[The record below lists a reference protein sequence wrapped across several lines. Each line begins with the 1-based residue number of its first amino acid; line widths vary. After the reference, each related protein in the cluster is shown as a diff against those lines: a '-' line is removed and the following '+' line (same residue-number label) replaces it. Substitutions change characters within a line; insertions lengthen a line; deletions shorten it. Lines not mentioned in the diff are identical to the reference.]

1 MRLRE
6 KKSSLYQYYNM
17 LPRYRKVPVLE
28 KLLGKQ
34 NLYYSHC
41 EPNILAMKCKFWRA
55 YSLRNS
61 WRRRRS
67 VQLSKIIS
75 ANIYFVYCAVKLV
88 LFK

>member
-17 LPRYRKVPVLE
+17 LPRYRKVPVFGHYWE
-28 KLLGKQ
+28 NKT
-34 NLYYSHC
+34 S
-41 EPNILAMKCKFWRA
+41 IIKCKFWWA

-67 VQLSKIIS
+67 VQVSKIIS
-75 ANIYFVYCAVKLV
+75 ANIYFVYCTVKLV